1 MIVRIP
7 KWRSVGDHD
16 AGVTVLPKWPLIRP
30 ADAGNKPGKRCA
42 FGWNL
47 CLLAEKR
54 DDAAKQRTRTNIADE
69 SDEVANLRIESAQRP
84 RRISLRVRCI
94 GKIAD
99 RFETDH
105 GGDFVAARF
114 ASAGVNKAS
123 HFARQKI
130 RRLLVHKRDEA
141 QGVFCLSTGKA
152 PCQSEHCSHAAAVIV
167 CARRTKH

>member
-47 CLLAEKR
+47 CLVAEKR

-69 SDEVANLRIESAQRP
+69 SDEVANLGIESTECP
-84 RRISLRVRCI
+84 RWIDLRARRVR
-94 GKIAD
+94 KIAD

-105 GGDFVAARF
+105 GRDFVAARF

-130 RRLLVHKRDEA
+130 RRFLVHKRDEA
-141 QGVFCLSTGKA
+141 QCVFRLSAGKA
-152 PCQSEHCSHAAAVIV
+152 
-167 CARRTKH
+167 